1 MTSHL
6 KNIAKMQMMLAEME
20 VAFGIRELGAIEKS
34 VLSSIADL
42 EEGGQFVSTNEIL
55 QHPLTQ
61 TCSRPSLFRALK
73 NLESLGKIAKGGDKR
88 GLYTLIGDSA

>member
-20 VAFGIRELGAIEKS
+20 VAVGIRELGAIEKS

-42 EEGGQFVSTNEIL
+42 EEGGQFVSTKEIL
-55 QHPLTQ
+55 EHPLTQ
-61 TCSRPSLFRALK
+61 TCSRPSLFRALSS
-73 NLESLGKIAKGGDKR
+73 LEASGKIARLGGKR
-88 GLYTLIGDSA
+88 GLYALASES

>member
-20 VAFGIRELGAIEKS
+20 VAVGIRELGAIEKS

-42 EEGGQFVSTNEIL
+42 EEGGQFVSTKEIL
-55 QHPLTQ
+55 EHPLTQ